1 MKIKLYL
8 LSKYEGV
15 KGEFMNIGTIITM
28 LCVGVGTAIGEKLLN
43 CMGKTDLAS
52 LVNITGLSGGGA
64 TAVYFIVD
72 LISKLRSLG

>member
-1 MKIKLYL
+1 
-8 LSKYEGV
+8 
-15 KGEFMNIGTIITM
+15 M

-52 LVNITGLSGGGA
+52 LVNITGLSGVGA